1 MRRGGCIVF
10 ELAAIGVDL
19 FMSLTGV
26 YCTRCD
32 RLVCTTRSRLVCTTR
47 SRLMCTTHSRLHVYQ
62 A

>member
-1 MRRGGCIVF
+1 MPVHLKRKKR
-10 ELAAIGVDL
+10 AA
-19 FMSLTGV
+19 MSLTGV